1 MQPHLVADEPAFD
14 AVWAATQSRTP
25 VEFDYRRSGL
35 GEPTRRHVQPWGV
48 VSARGRWYVVG
59 HDSDRGE
66 PRLFRLSRIVGDVAT
81 DGRPGS
87 FVVPE
92 GTDVRALTRSLA
104 PEQPVGRATVRVRKG
119 AAQDL
124 RRRAVSTA
132 DAGEGWD
139 VLELEYADLDTAAGE
154 VLAALD
160 AVVAVGPARAARP
173 RRRPALCRR
182 GDPGMS
188 GAREQ
193 VARLL
198 ALVPYLNTHPEVA
211 LEQAARDFGVP
222 AQQIVRDLKVL
233 WYCGLPGLGPG
244 DLIDIDME
252 ALDSEEG
259 DGMIRLS
266 NAEYLG
272 RPLRLGSSEAAALVV
287 ALRAMRESSP
297 DTSRAAIDRVLA
309 KLERATADGSA
320 ADVLE
325 VPSHAAD
332 TAKVRIAV
340 GEAIA
345 GGRQVRLE
353 YYVPT
358 RDETTQRVVDPLA
371 LLEAEGHSYLDAW
384 CHLAEARR
392 LFRLDRVTG
401 LEVLD
406 EPALEHD
413 VPPRDLSSG
422 LFEPGPDDLS
432 ATVRLH
438 RVARW
443 VAEYYPVE
451 SQTELD
457 DGGLEV
463 VLRVGDPQWLV
474 RLMMRLSPYARLV
487 GPDDL
492 RDRLRDEA
500 VRVLAAYDASR

>member
-1 MQPHLVADEPAFD
+1 
-14 AVWAATQSRTP
+14 
-25 VEFDYRRSGL
+25 
-35 GEPTRRHVQPWGV
+35 
-48 VSARGRWYVVG
+48 
-59 HDSDRGE
+59 
-66 PRLFRLSRIVGDVAT
+66 
-81 DGRPGS
+81 
-87 FVVPE
+87 
-92 GTDVRALTRSLA
+92 
-104 PEQPVGRATVRVRKG
+104 
-119 AAQDL
+119 
-124 RRRAVSTA
+124 
-132 DAGEGWD
+132 
-139 VLELEYADLDTAAGE
+139 
-154 VLAALD
+154 
-160 AVVAVGPARAARP
+160 
-173 RRRPALCRR
+173 
-182 GDPGMS
+182 MS

-266 NAEYLG
+266 NAEYLS

-297 DTSRAAIDRVLA
+297 DTSRDAIDRVLA

-332 TAKVRIAV
+332 TAKVRTVV
-340 GEAIA
+340 GEAIV

-406 EPALEHD
+406 EPAVEHD

-422 LFEPGPDDLS
+422 LFEAGPDDLS

-500 VRVLAAYDASR
+500 GRVLAAYDASR

>member
-1 MQPHLVADEPAFD
+1 
-14 AVWAATQSRTP
+14 
-25 VEFDYRRSGL
+25 
-35 GEPTRRHVQPWGV
+35 
-48 VSARGRWYVVG
+48 
-59 HDSDRGE
+59 
-66 PRLFRLSRIVGDVAT
+66 
-81 DGRPGS
+81 
-87 FVVPE
+87 
-92 GTDVRALTRSLA
+92 
-104 PEQPVGRATVRVRKG
+104 
-119 AAQDL
+119 
-124 RRRAVSTA
+124 
-132 DAGEGWD
+132 
-139 VLELEYADLDTAAGE
+139 
-154 VLAALD
+154 
-160 AVVAVGPARAARP
+160 
-173 RRRPALCRR
+173 
-182 GDPGMS
+182 
-188 GAREQ
+188 
-193 VARLL
+193 
-198 ALVPYLNTHPEVA
+198 
-211 LEQAARDFGVP
+211 
-222 AQQIVRDLKVL
+222 
-233 WYCGLPGLGPG
+233 
-244 DLIDIDME
+244 
-252 ALDSEEG
+252 
-259 DGMIRLS
+259 MIRLS
-266 NAEYLG
+266 NAEYLS

-332 TAKVRIAV
+332 TAKVRTVV
-340 GEAIA
+340 GEAIV

-422 LFEPGPDDLS
+422 LFEAGPDDLS

-500 VRVLAAYDASR
+500 GRVLAAYDAFR

>member
-1 MQPHLVADEPAFD
+1 
-14 AVWAATQSRTP
+14 
-25 VEFDYRRSGL
+25 
-35 GEPTRRHVQPWGV
+35 
-48 VSARGRWYVVG
+48 
-59 HDSDRGE
+59 
-66 PRLFRLSRIVGDVAT
+66 
-81 DGRPGS
+81 
-87 FVVPE
+87 
-92 GTDVRALTRSLA
+92 
-104 PEQPVGRATVRVRKG
+104 
-119 AAQDL
+119 
-124 RRRAVSTA
+124 
-132 DAGEGWD
+132 
-139 VLELEYADLDTAAGE
+139 
-154 VLAALD
+154 
-160 AVVAVGPARAARP
+160 
-173 RRRPALCRR
+173 
-182 GDPGMS
+182 
-188 GAREQ
+188 
-193 VARLL
+193 
-198 ALVPYLNTHPEVA
+198 
-211 LEQAARDFGVP
+211 
-222 AQQIVRDLKVL
+222 
-233 WYCGLPGLGPG
+233 GPG

-252 ALDSEEG
+252 ALESEEG
-259 DGMIRLS
+259 DGMIRLA
-266 NAEYLG
+266 NAEYLS

-287 ALRAMRESSP
+287 ALRAMREGSP

-320 ADVLE
+320 ADVVE

-332 TAKVRIAV
+332 TAKVRTAV
-340 GEAIA
+340 GEAID
-345 GGRQVRLE
+345 GGRQLRLE

-406 EPALEHD
+406 EAALEHD
-413 VPPRDLSSG
+413 VPPRDLSAG

-474 RLMMRLSPYARLV
+474 RLMMRLSPYAQLV

-500 VRVLAAYDASR
+500 SRVLAAYDIVR

>member
-1 MQPHLVADEPAFD
+1 
-14 AVWAATQSRTP
+14 
-25 VEFDYRRSGL
+25 
-35 GEPTRRHVQPWGV
+35 
-48 VSARGRWYVVG
+48 
-59 HDSDRGE
+59 
-66 PRLFRLSRIVGDVAT
+66 
-81 DGRPGS
+81 
-87 FVVPE
+87 
-92 GTDVRALTRSLA
+92 
-104 PEQPVGRATVRVRKG
+104 
-119 AAQDL
+119 
-124 RRRAVSTA
+124 
-132 DAGEGWD
+132 
-139 VLELEYADLDTAAGE
+139 
-154 VLAALD
+154 
-160 AVVAVGPARAARP
+160 
-173 RRRPALCRR
+173 
-182 GDPGMS
+182 
-188 GAREQ
+188 
-193 VARLL
+193 
-198 ALVPYLNTHPEVA
+198 
-211 LEQAARDFGVP
+211 
-222 AQQIVRDLKVL
+222 VRDLKVL

-252 ALDSEEG
+252 ALDEEEG

-266 NAEYLG
+266 NAEYLS

-297 DTSRAAIDRVLA
+297 DTSRDAIDRVLA

-332 TAKVRIAV
+332 TAKVRTVV
-340 GEAIA
+340 GEAIV

-406 EPALEHD
+406 EPAVEHD

-422 LFEPGPDDLS
+422 LFEAGPDDLS
-432 ATVRLH
+432 ATVRLR

-500 VRVLAAYDASR
+500 GRVLAAYDAFR

>member
-1 MQPHLVADEPAFD
+1 
-14 AVWAATQSRTP
+14 
-25 VEFDYRRSGL
+25 
-35 GEPTRRHVQPWGV
+35 
-48 VSARGRWYVVG
+48 
-59 HDSDRGE
+59 
-66 PRLFRLSRIVGDVAT
+66 
-81 DGRPGS
+81 
-87 FVVPE
+87 
-92 GTDVRALTRSLA
+92 
-104 PEQPVGRATVRVRKG
+104 
-119 AAQDL
+119 
-124 RRRAVSTA
+124 
-132 DAGEGWD
+132 
-139 VLELEYADLDTAAGE
+139 
-154 VLAALD
+154 
-160 AVVAVGPARAARP
+160 
-173 RRRPALCRR
+173 
-182 GDPGMS
+182 MS

-266 NAEYLG
+266 NAEYLS

-332 TAKVRIAV
+332 TAKVRTV
-340 GEAIA
+340 LGE
-345 GGRQVRLE
+345 
-353 YYVPT
+353 
-358 RDETTQRVVDPLA
+358 RVVDPLA

-422 LFEPGPDDLS
+422 LFEAGPDDLS

-500 VRVLAAYDASR
+500 GRVLAAYDASR